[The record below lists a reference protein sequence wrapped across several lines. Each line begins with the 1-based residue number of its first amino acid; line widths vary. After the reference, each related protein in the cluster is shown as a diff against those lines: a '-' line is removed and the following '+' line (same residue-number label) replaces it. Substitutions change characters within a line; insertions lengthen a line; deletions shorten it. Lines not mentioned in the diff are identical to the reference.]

1 MQYSAVPIADTAQA
15 NRPYC
20 TSPSCDSLMIVFQTH
35 ISENMGEIEAVRA
48 MFPHCANYADVYDK
62 AGLLT
67 KKVS

>member
-1 MQYSAVPIADTAQA
+1 
-15 NRPYC
+15 
-20 TSPSCDSLMIVFQTH
+20 MIVFQTH